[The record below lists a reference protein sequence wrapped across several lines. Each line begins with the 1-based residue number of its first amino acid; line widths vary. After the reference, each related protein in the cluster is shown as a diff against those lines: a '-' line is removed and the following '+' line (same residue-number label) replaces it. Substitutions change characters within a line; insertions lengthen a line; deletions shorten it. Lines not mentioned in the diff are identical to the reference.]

1 MNSYLINVGTYLPE
15 ARINNLDRLE
25 EFGVDEDFIVKKT
38 GVVSVSRKGADETA
52 VSMCLQAWEQL
63 LAKEPS
69 AVDSIDALIVVT
81 QNPDNNIPH
90 TSAVLHGLL
99 DLPKSC
105 LTFDISL
112 GCSGFVAALA
122 TLDGLIS
129 AGTIKRGLIFT
140 CDPYS
145 VVVDEHDKGT
155 ALLFGDGAAV
165 ALVGD
170 EGGFKIG
177 AFDFGTNGKN
187 GHYLKTVDGRL
198 EMRGNAIF
206 NFAALSVP
214 KSIQAVL
221 NTSSLSI
228 EEIDLFALH
237 QGSRYIVET
246 IAKRM
251 KLPVEKAPFV
261 AAEYGNVVSSSIPFI
276 LEPYIDNHDVNNV
289 VICGF
294 GVGLSWTT
302 SILTREQK

>member
-1 MNSYLINVGTYLPE
+1 MSSYLINLGTYLPE
-15 ARINNLDRLE
+15 GRINNLERLE
-25 EFGVDEDFIVKKT
+25 EFEVDEDFIVKKT
-38 GVVSVSRKGADETA
+38 GVVSVSRKAEEETA
-52 VSMCLQAWEQL
+52 VSMCLKAWESL
-63 LAKEPS
+63 LQKEPN
-69 AVDSIDALIVVT
+69 AAEGVDALIVVT

-99 DLPKSC
+99 DLPKNC

-122 TLDGLIS
+122 TMDGLIAS
-129 AGTIKRGLIFT
+129 GTIKRGLIFT

-155 ALLFGDGAAV
+155 AMLFGDGAAV
-165 ALVGD
+165 ALIGD
-170 EGGFKIG
+170 HGEFKIG

-187 GHYLKTVDGRL
+187 GHYLKTVGGRL

-206 NFAALSVP
+206 NFAAVSAP
-214 KSIQAVL
+214 NSIQAVL
-221 NTSSLSI
+221 DASGLDV
-228 EEIDLFALH
+228 EEVDLFALH

-251 KLPVEKAPFV
+251 NLPAEKAPFV

-276 LEPYIDNHDVNNV
+276 LEPYLKNRDVNNV

-302 SILTREQK
+302 SLLTRVNK

>member
-1 MNSYLINVGTYLPE
+1 MNSHLINIGTYLPE
-15 ARINNLDRLE
+15 GRINNLERLE

-38 GVVSVSRKGADETA
+38 GVVSVSRKAEDETA
-52 VSMCLQAWEQL
+52 VSMCLKAWEQL
-63 LAKEPS
+63 LAKEPT
-69 AVDSIDALIVVT
+69 AAEAIDALIVVT

-90 TSAVLHGLL
+90 TSAILHGRLE
-99 DLPKSC
+99 LPKNC

-122 TLDGLIS
+122 TMDGLIAS
-129 AGTIKRGLIFT
+129 GTIKRGLIFT

-165 ALVGD
+165 ALIGN
-170 EGGFKIG
+170 EGVFKIG

-221 NTSSLSI
+221 DASALSV
-228 EEIDLFALH
+228 EDIDLFALH

-276 LEPYIDNHDVNNV
+276 LEPYINNHDVDNV

-302 SILTREQK
+302 SLLTRVNK

>member
-1 MNSYLINVGTYLPE
+1 MSSYLINVGTYLPE
-15 ARINNLDRLE
+15 GRINNLERLE
-25 EFGVDEDFIVKKT
+25 EFGVDEDFIFKKT
-38 GVVSVSRKGADETA
+38 GVVSVSRKAADETA
-52 VSMCLQAWEQL
+52 VSMCQQAWERL
-63 LAKEPS
+63 LAKEPD
-69 AVDSIDALIVVT
+69 AAEAIDALIVVT

-99 DLPKSC
+99 ELPKSC

-122 TLDGLIS
+122 TMDGLIS
-129 AGTIKRGLIFT
+129 SGVVKRGLIFT

-145 VVVDEHDKGT
+145 VVVDDHDKGT

-170 EGGFKIG
+170 QGRLKVGS
-177 AFDFGTNGKN
+177 FDFGTNGKN
-187 GHYLKTVDGRL
+187 GHYLKTVEGRL

-206 NFAALSVP
+206 NFAATSVP
-214 KSIQAVL
+214 KSILAVL
-221 NTSSLSI
+221 EASGVSI
-228 EEIDLFALH
+228 DSVDLFALH

-246 IAKRM
+246 IAKRT
-251 KLPVEKAPFV
+251 KVPEEKAPFV

-276 LEPYIDNHDVNNV
+276 LEPYIDDEVVNNI

-302 SILTREQK
+302 SLLTRE

>member
-1 MNSYLINVGTYLPE
+1 MNSHLVNVGTYLPSG
-15 ARINNLDRLE
+15 RINNLERLE
-25 EFGVDEDFIVKKT
+25 EFEVDEEFIVKKT
-38 GVVSVSRKGADETA
+38 GVVSVSRKSTDET
-52 VSMCLQAWEQL
+52 VISMCLNAWERL
-63 LAKEPS
+63 LAKEPG
-69 AVDSIDALIVVT
+69 AADSIDALVLVT

-90 TSAVLHGLL
+90 TSAILHGELGL
-99 DLPKSC
+99 SRNC

-122 TLDGLIS
+122 TLDGLIQ

-170 EGGFKIG
+170 QGAFKIG
-177 AFDFGTNGKN
+177 SFDFGTNGKN

-198 EMRGNAIF
+198 KMRGNAIF
-206 NFAALSVP
+206 NFAATSVP
-214 KSIQAVL
+214 NSIQAVL
-221 NTSSLSI
+221 DASGITL
-228 EEIDLFALH
+228 EDVDLFALH

-246 IAKRM
+246 IAKRLN
-251 KLPVEKAPFV
+251 LPPEKAPFV
-261 AAEYGNVVSSSIPFI
+261 AAAYGNVVSSSIPFI
-276 LEPYIDNHDVNNV
+276 IEPYLDKSDVNNV

-302 SILTREQK
+302 SILTRVSK

>member
-1 MNSYLINVGTYLPE
+1 MDSYLINVGTYLPE
-15 ARINNLDRLE
+15 GRINNLGRLD
-25 EFGVDEDFIVKKT
+25 EFEVDEDFIVKKT
-38 GVVSVSRKGADETA
+38 GVVSVSRKAADETV
-52 VSMCLQAWEQL
+52 VSMCMKAWEQL
-63 LAKEPS
+63 LEKEPE
-69 AVDSIDALIVVT
+69 AATDIEALIVVT

-90 TSAVLHGLL
+90 TSAILHGQLG
-99 DLPKSC
+99 LPKNC

-122 TLDGLIS
+122 TMDGLIQS
-129 AGTIKRGLIFT
+129 GAIKRGLIFT

-165 ALVGD
+165 ALVGNQ
-170 EGGFKIG
+170 G
-177 AFDFGTNGKN
+177 ALKVGSFDFGTNGKN
-187 GHYLKTVDGRL
+187 GHYLQTVEGRL

-206 NFAALSVP
+206 NFAATSVP

-221 NTSSLSI
+221 NAAELSV
-228 EEIDLFALH
+228 EDIDIFALH

-251 KLPVEKAPFV
+251 KLPEEKAPFV

-276 LEPYIDNHDVNNV
+276 LEPYMDDSAVNNII
-289 VICGF
+289 ICGF

-302 SILTREQK
+302 SILTRE

>member
-1 MNSYLINVGTYLPE
+1 MSSYIINLATYLPE
-15 ARINNLDRLE
+15 GRINNLERLE
-25 EFGVDEDFIVKKT
+25 EFEVDEDFIVKKS
-38 GVVSVSRKGADETA
+38 GVVSVSRKAEEETA
-52 VSMCLQAWEQL
+52 VSMCLKAWKNL
-63 LAKEPS
+63 LVKEPQ
-69 AVDSIDALIVVT
+69 AGESIDALIVVT

-90 TSAVLHGLL
+90 ESAVLHGLL
-99 DLPKSC
+99 ELPKSC

-122 TLDGLIS
+122 TLDGLIA

-145 VVVDEHDKGT
+145 VVVDDQDKGT

-165 ALVGD
+165 ALIGD
-170 EGGFKIG
+170 QGEFEIG
-177 AFDFGTNGKN
+177 AFDFGTSGKN

-206 NFAALSVP
+206 NFAATSVP
-214 KSIQAVL
+214 KSIKSVL
-221 NTSSLSI
+221 NASGLTVDD
-228 EEIDLFALH
+228 IDLFALH

-251 KLPVEKAPFV
+251 KLPAEKAPFV
-261 AAEYGNVVSSSIPFI
+261 AAGYGNVVSSSIPFI
-276 LEPYIDNHDVNNV
+276 LEPYIGSQEVKRIV
-289 VICGF
+289 VCGF

-302 SILTREQK
+302 SILTRVNK

>member
-1 MNSYLINVGTYLPE
+1 MKSHLINIGTYLPE
-15 ARINNLDRLE
+15 ARIDNLKRLE
-25 EFGVDEDFIVKKT
+25 EFDVDEDFIVKKT
-38 GVVSVSRKGADETA
+38 GVVSVSRKAENETA
-52 VSMCLQAWEQL
+52 VSMCLKAWEQL
-63 LAKEPS
+63 LAKEPT
-69 AVDSIDALIVVT
+69 ATEDVDALIVVT

-90 TSAVLHGLL
+90 TSAILHGLL
-99 DLPKSC
+99 ELPKNC

-122 TLDGLIS
+122 TLNGLIS

-165 ALVGD
+165 ALIGD
-170 EGGFKIG
+170 EGEFEVGS
-177 AFDFGTNGKN
+177 FDFGTNGKN

-206 NFAALSVP
+206 NFAATSVP

-221 NTSSLSI
+221 DTSGLTVGD
-228 EEIDLFALH
+228 IDLFALH

-251 KLPVEKAPFV
+251 KLPAEKAPFV

-276 LEPYIDNHDVNNV
+276 LEPYLKNRDVNNI

-302 SILTREQK
+302 SILTRVNK

>member
-38 GVVSVSRKGADETA
+38 GVVSVSRKEADETA
-52 VSMCLQAWEQL
+52 VSMCLKAWEQL
-63 LAKEPS
+63 LAKEPT
-69 AVDSIDALIVVT
+69 ATEGVDALIVVT

-90 TSAVLHGLL
+90 TSAILHGLL

-145 VVVDEHDKGT
+145 VVVDKHDKGT

-170 EGGFKIG
+170 EGGFNIG
-177 AFDFGTNGKN
+177 DFDFGTNGKN

-221 NTSSLSI
+221 NASSLSV
-228 EEIDLFALH
+228 EDIDLFALH

-251 KLPVEKAPFV
+251 KLPAEKAPFV

-276 LEPYIDNHDVNNV
+276 LEPYFNNSDVNKIIV
-289 VICGF
+289 CGF